1 MTWLEI
7 FGWFMAFSIA
17 TSLFYR
23 KGVKAGIK
31 HAMMT
36 LNLEQ
41 HQVEKLDKE
50 LEKDS
55 YDLAMESIKE
65 ELSSKNDKLLN

>member
-23 KGVKAGIK
+23 KGVTAGIK
-31 HAMMT
+31 HAMIT
-36 LNLEQ
+36 LNLEEFQ
-41 HQVEKLDKE
+41 IEKLKKE
-50 LEKDS
+50 LKKD
-55 YDLAMESIKE
+55 DVAMEAMKEDIKN
-65 ELSSKNDKLLN
+65 SNKSLLN

>member
-31 HAMMT
+31 HAMTT
-36 LNLEQ
+36 LNLEEFQ
-41 HQVEKLDKE
+41 IEKLNKE
-50 LEKDS
+50 LKKD
-55 YDLAMESIKE
+55 DVAMEAMKE
-65 ELSSKNDKLLN
+65 DIENSNKSLLN

>member
-31 HAMMT
+31 HAMLT
-36 LNLEQ
+36 LELEQ
-41 HQVEKLDKE
+41 YQIEKLNKE
-50 LEKDS
+50 LKKD
-55 YDLAMESIKE
+55 DVAMEAMKKDIENSNK
-65 ELSSKNDKLLN
+65 SLLN

>member
-31 HAMMT
+31 HALMT
-36 LNLEQ
+36 LELEQ
-41 HQVEKLDKE
+41 YQIEKLDKE
-50 LEKDS
+50 LKKDTH
-55 YDLAMESIKE
+55 DVAMEAMKEDIKN
-65 ELSSKNDKLLN
+65 SNKSLLN

>member
-7 FGWFMAFSIA
+7 FGWFMAFSVA

-23 KGVKAGIK
+23 KGVSAGIK

-36 LNLEQ
+36 LNLDQ
-41 HQVEKLDKE
+41 HQIEKLNKE
-50 LEKDS
+50 LK
-55 YDLAMESIKE
+55 
-65 ELSSKNDKLLN
+65 KNSLEVKYN

>member
-7 FGWFMAFSIA
+7 GLWSLAFSIA

-23 KGVKAGIK
+23 KGVRAGIR
-31 HAMMT
+31 HALMT

-41 HQVEKLDKE
+41 HQVEKLSQEHK
-50 LEKDS
+50 KDS
-55 YDLAMESIKE
+55 LDIHKDMSSNIKY
-65 ELSSKNDKLLN
+65 N

>member
-1 MTWLEI
+1 MFWLEI
-7 FGWFMAFSIA
+7 FGWFMAFSVA

-23 KGVKAGIK
+23 KGVNAGFK

-41 HQVEKLDKE
+41 HQIEKLNKE
-50 LEKDS
+50 L
-55 YDLAMESIKE
+55 
-65 ELSSKNDKLLN
+65 KNDDVAMKTILN

>member
-7 FGWFMAFSIA
+7 FGWFMAFSVA
-17 TSLFYR
+17 TNLFYR
-23 KGVKAGIK
+23 KGVRSGIK

-41 HQVEKLDKE
+41 YQIEKLNKE
-50 LEKDS
+50 LKKDGH
-55 YDLAMESIKE
+55 DVAMEAMNEEIKN
-65 ELSSKNDKLLN
+65 SNKSLLN

>member
-7 FGWFMAFSIA
+7 FGWFFAFSIA

-31 HAMMT
+31 HAMLT

-41 HQVEKLDKE
+41 FQIEKLNKE
-50 LEKDS
+50 LKKD
-55 YDLAMESIKE
+55 DVAMEAMKKDIENSNK
-65 ELSSKNDKLLN
+65 SLLN

>member
-7 FGWFMAFSIA
+7 FGWFFAFSIA

-31 HAMMT
+31 HAMLT
-36 LNLEQ
+36 LELEQ
-41 HQVEKLDKE
+41 YQIEKLNKE
-50 LEKDS
+50 LKKD
-55 YDLAMESIKE
+55 DVAMEAMKKDIENSNK
-65 ELSSKNDKLLN
+65 SLLN

>member
-23 KGVKAGIK
+23 KGVRAGIK
-31 HAMMT
+31 HAMIT

-41 HQVEKLDKE
+41 FQIEKLNKE
-50 LEKDS
+50 LKKD
-55 YDLAMESIKE
+55 DVAMEAMKE
-65 ELSSKNDKLLN
+65 EIKNSNKSLLN

>member
-1 MTWLEI
+1 MFWLEI

-17 TSLFYR
+17 ASLCYR
-23 KGVKAGIK
+23 KGVRSGIK

-41 HQVEKLDKE
+41 YQIEKLNKE
-50 LEKDS
+50 LKKDGH
-55 YDLAMESIKE
+55 DVAMEAMKE
-65 ELSSKNDKLLN
+65 EIKNSNKSLLN

>member
-1 MTWLEI
+1 
-7 FGWFMAFSIA
+7 MAFSIA

-23 KGVKAGIK
+23 KGVTAGIK

-41 HQVEKLDKE
+41 HQIEKLNKE
-50 LEKDS
+50 L
-55 YDLAMESIKE
+55 
-65 ELSSKNDKLLN
+65 KNDDVAMKTILN